1 MSTETFLICY
11 SIGIIVSYFIFLLVF
26 IHVSDFCIE
35 KLEMEDTV
43 IIFFLAMFWLPILII
58 WIFTILNNELI
69 KILKKIKTKKGG

>member
-1 MSTETFLICY
+1 MPVETILICY

-26 IHVSDFCIE
+26 IYNSDFCIE

-69 KILKKIKTKKGG
+69 KILKKIKN